1 MRWQR
6 RYQHIQIGLKKRSIS
21 DYSSGMVSYVA
32 IYIMLILLVLILG
45 MNRLATLSL
54 SNTTDEMRLIAS
66 HYAAERGARWFV
78 TYCNNGGR
86 WDYSEAIDVEKNDTI
101 HIYIKADPKVTNPKH
116 VMSCAVL
123 DGVSSRVHIYVK
135 EKGDYVITK
144 EDVMKIAYEE
154 EFIEKEFI
162 KMYKKG
168 KILITLTGE
177 KVGSVNGLAVLDTG
191 YYSFGRPIRITCVAY
206 RGTGRI
212 VDIQKESNLS
222 GKIHEKS
229 ISILRGLLSSLLN
242 AYESIPVDF
251 HVSFEQ
257 TYGIVDGDSA
267 SIAEIITLLSAL
279 SKYKVKQNIAVT
291 GSVNQF
297 GEVQAIGGVSEKIEG
312 FYKVCK

>member
-6 RYQHIQIGLKKRSIS
+6 RYQHIQIGLQKRSIS
-21 DYSSGMVSYVA
+21 DYSSGMVSYAA

-135 EKGDYVITK
+135 EKENHTLEVI
-144 EDVMKIAYEE
+144 
-154 EFIEKEFI
+154 
-162 KMYKKG
+162 
-168 KILITLTGE
+168 
-177 KVGSVNGLAVLDTG
+177 SVKP
-191 YYSFGRPIRITCVAY
+191 Y
-206 RGTGRI
+206 
-212 VDIQKESNLS
+212 
-222 GKIHEKS
+222 
-229 ISILRGLLSSLLN
+229 
-242 AYESIPVDF
+242 
-251 HVSFEQ
+251 
-257 TYGIVDGDSA
+257 
-267 SIAEIITLLSAL
+267 
-279 SKYKVKQNIAVT
+279 
-291 GSVNQF
+291 
-297 GEVQAIGGVSEKIEG
+297 
-312 FYKVCK
+312 